1 MAVSA
6 TAWSTPEQAPRDW
19 RPEKARLSLACAV
32 ISLLL
37 LPAWSPVTILIAQE
51 PATELKV
58 ATPVPPTTPS
68 TDDTLPPASP
78 WDAPYAVD
86 IARGA
91 VEAREYS
98 FSVGK
103 LKNFRA
109 RAEGHV
115 YFQSDVGD
123 RGRTYLVRADQ
134 VALRVAWSA
143 EYGSQQT
150 IVGRRSQRFFPED
163 IHYHLDHLSVLLD
176 NFGDYISLG
185 DETEVKDVLHPAA
198 PGALDFYEY
207 RLVDSM
213 EIRIPSKKRSRLYK
227 LEVRPRDL
235 DVPGVVGTMF
245 VERDSKAV
253 PRMSFTFTRASYI
266 DTRVDYIL
274 VTLEAKLLEGEF
286 WLPDRQQ
293 TVIRRRVRWLDF
305 PISGV
310 IQTVVR
316 VTDYEL
322 NDPTPPDFPYGGRI
336 SSFPEGMLRE
346 YDEWNTDLYA
356 HAPDR
361 WEPVPSLDD
370 VSREAREIV
379 ESRYLSGRSPV
390 RLYVPGVS
398 NVLRSRRAEGWL
410 LGGGVSV
417 TANAASSVTAWAGYG
432 FARKQ
437 AEWRVG
443 YSYEV
448 GSGGIRVDG
457 YQSRYTDIGPFTA
470 ASGVIST
477 LGFELRGDDF
487 TDPYFRHGAGVEAW
501 WAALGGRMSLGGLYE
516 EQVSAEL
523 VADPAFGGPPPRPVR
538 PIEDGRM
545 FELQGRFDLAF
556 GPAIGLNWVT
566 ELSGDVGWLD
576 ADDQS
581 YTRWLLEL
589 TAVGGDPSTGP
600 EYGLHG
606 AVGIGTGVLPAQRL
620 FLLGGRQTVP
630 GYDFRDWT
638 GDKVAYLSFIY
649 SYPVVQN
656 WVRVRVIG
664 AGGWTDIGDV
674 SRAGARVLGTKD
686 SYGVR
691 GALGGGLGLFFD
703 VLRVDAAHGLRD
715 GVWEW
720 FFSVNPAF
728 WPAL

>member
-6 TAWSTPEQAPRDW
+6 TAWSTRERAPNVR
-19 RPEKARLSLACAV
+19 RRESARRSLAGAALTV
-32 ISLLL
+32 FL
-37 LPAWSPVTILIAQE
+37 LPGWPSSALAQE
-51 PATELKV
+51 PTTELKV
-58 ATPVPPTTPS
+58 SNPVSSSRSATE
-68 TDDTLPPASP
+68 DTLPPAP
-78 WDAPYAVD
+78 VWDAPHALD

-98 FSVGK
+98 FSIGK

-123 RGRTYLVRADQ
+123 LGQTYLVRADQ

-143 EYGSQQT
+143 DYGSQQL

-198 PGALDFYEY
+198 PGALEFYEY

-213 EIRIPSKKRSRLYK
+213 EIRIPTKKRSRLYK

-235 DVPGVVGTMF
+235 DSPGVVGTMF
-245 VERDSKAV
+245 VERDSRAV
-253 PRMSFTFTRASYI
+253 PRMSFTFTRPSYI

-274 VTLEAKLLEGEF
+274 VTLEAKLLEGEY

-310 IQTVVR
+310 IQTDVR

-322 NDPTPPDFPYGGRI
+322 NDPSPPDYPYGGRI
-336 SSFPEGMLRE
+336 QSFPEKMLRE
-346 YDEWNTDLYA
+346 YDEWDSDLYA
-356 HAPDR
+356 NAPDR

-370 VSREAREIV
+370 VSREARKIV

-417 TANAASSVTAWAGYG
+417 TANAASSVTAWAGYA
-432 FARKQ
+432 FSRKQ
-437 AEWRVG
+437 AEWTLG
-443 YSYEV
+443 YQYDV
-448 GSGGIRVDG
+448 GSGGIRLDG
-457 YQSRYTDIGPFTA
+457 YQSRFTDIGPFTA
-470 ASGVIST
+470 SSGLIST
-477 LGFELRGDDF
+477 LGFELRGDDY
-487 TDPYFRHGAGVEAW
+487 TDPYFRHGAATEAW
-501 WAALGGRMSLGGLYE
+501 WSALGGRMSIGGLYE
-516 EQVSAEL
+516 EQLSGEL
-523 VADPAFGGPPPRPVR
+523 VADPAFGGPPRPVR

-545 FELQGRFDLAF
+545 FELQGGFEVGF
-556 GPAIGLNWVT
+556 GPAIGLSWIT
-566 ELSGDVGWLD
+566 KLSGDVGWLD
-576 ADDQS
+576 AGDQS

-589 TAVGGDPSTGP
+589 TAIGGDPSTGP

-606 AVGIGTGVLPAQRL
+606 AVGIATGTLPAQRL
-620 FLLGGRQTVP
+620 FLLGGRQTVA
-630 GYDFRDWT
+630 GYDFRGWS
-638 GDKVAYLSFIY
+638 GDQVAYLSFVY
-649 SYPVVQN
+649 SLPVVQN
-656 WVRVRVIG
+656 WVRARVIA
-664 AGGWTDIGDV
+664 AGGWTNITDV
-674 SRAGARVLGTKD
+674 SRAGARVLRTGD
-686 SYGVR
+686 SEGVR
-691 GALGGGLGLFFD
+691 ASLGGGLGLFFD
-703 VLRVDAAHGLRD
+703 VLRIDAAHGLRD
-715 GVWEW
+715 GSWEW